1 MRVRDGEIRGLDI
14 GAMRDRVQQSVE
26 RVWANW
32 SATDVFG
39 RKADEL
45 SPSSFP
51 IID

>member
-1 MRVRDGEIRGLDI
+1 VRDGEIQALDMGLL
-14 GAMRDRVQQSVE
+14 RDRVQRSAE